1 MGQGFPDLAGNDRLY
16 FWRAQRQRFHSSKD
30 NGRYD
35 RSPAG
40 RIQPDKKICQARRQ
54 DAERNRNQEKRGG
67 NSLGASGQSGAG
79 GKERMKE
86 ITAKLNNYRASPRKT
101 RIVAGLIKGKNAR
114 DAVVQL
120 DFLTKKSAS
129 PIAKLLKS
137 AISNAKNDFKT
148 ADEKNLTVKT
158 VTVNAGTV
166 LKRSRPRSRGTANQ
180 ILKRTSNITIVL
192 EDKSQNKK

>member
-1 MGQGFPDLAGNDRLY
+1 
-16 FWRAQRQRFHSSKD
+16 
-30 NGRYD
+30 
-35 RSPAG
+35 
-40 RIQPDKKICQARRQ
+40 
-54 DAERNRNQEKRGG
+54 
-67 NSLGASGQSGAG
+67 
-79 GKERMKE
+79 MKE

-120 DFLTKKSAS
+120 DFLTKTPAS
-129 PIAKLLKS
+129 PIANLLKS

-158 VTVNAGTV
+158 ITVNASPV
-166 LKRSRPRSRGTANQ
+166 LKRSRPRSRGMANQ

>member
-1 MGQGFPDLAGNDRLY
+1 
-16 FWRAQRQRFHSSKD
+16 
-30 NGRYD
+30 
-35 RSPAG
+35 
-40 RIQPDKKICQARRQ
+40 
-54 DAERNRNQEKRGG
+54 
-67 NSLGASGQSGAG
+67 
-79 GKERMKE
+79 MKE

-114 DAVVQL
+114 DAIVQL

-158 VTVNAGTV
+158 ITVNAGPV
-166 LKRSRPRSRGTANQ
+166 LKRSRPRSRGMANQ
-180 ILKRTSNITIVL
+180 ILKRTSNITIILSEQSSPKV
-192 EDKSQNKK
+192 KSQKSKV

>member
-1 MGQGFPDLAGNDRLY
+1 
-16 FWRAQRQRFHSSKD
+16 
-30 NGRYD
+30 
-35 RSPAG
+35 
-40 RIQPDKKICQARRQ
+40 
-54 DAERNRNQEKRGG
+54 
-67 NSLGASGQSGAG
+67 
-79 GKERMKE
+79 MKE

-114 DAVVQL
+114 DAIVQL

-158 VTVNAGTV
+158 VTVNAGPV
-166 LKRSRPRSRGTANQ
+166 LKRSRPRSRGMANQ

-192 EDKSQNKK
+192 EDKAQNKK